1 MALISGLLAVVG
13 RFAGRILNSSL
24 GWATLLLFGKVSGR
38 RQTLVL
44 LIALGALVWVIVL
57 IGVLVPAVAVFLLAA
72 IPLPPF
78 VDERWVRIAMGVAAA
93 IIPLL
98 IGVAALV
105 VADRDHRPKGVRG
118 LVVGVLRGYPFTL
131 LLAVTVGFLAG
142 VSIVRKVTSLARR
155 REDAHIPLIVKPGGY
170 DRVLADVSS
179 VLEAADLPV
188 RAVPAPAVLS
198 IPPRLLDAI
207 AGPSLGALVPDRL
220 MLLRAPDLEV
230 LVYPSDLAI
239 NGTRSTVSRARA
251 AIAAK
256 LTESPAYLT
265 TTAEAERVEDDIRK
279 LALDMQPSE
288 TTPVSPERLQT
299 RLAELDGKLAGL
311 AIDFDEWETLYRE
324 RLQVER
330 NLLTHRAESGDE
342 AGVGPTRMP
351 GEVVHGLA
359 AVGLIIDDVVQ
370 MIWNRVAPP
379 RVGGRR

>member
-118 LVVGVLRGYPFTL
+118 RVVGVLRGYPYTL
-131 LLAVTVGFLAG
+131 LMAVTVGFLAG
-142 VSIVRKVTSLARR
+142 VSIVRKVTSLASR
-155 REDAHIPLIVKPGGY
+155 REDAHNPLIVKPGGY
-170 DRVLADVSS
+170 DRVLADISS

-330 NLLTHRAESGDE
+330 NLLAHRAESGDE

-351 GEVVHGLA
+351 GEVVLGLA
-359 AVGLIIDDVVQ
+359 AVGLIIVDVVL